1 MENNISEDNAAMDLI
16 IKPDKNKLSI
26 AKIKQKKQ
34 QQKKQETFIQ
44 SSFKFNS
51 VNPSQIKLLK
61 NIDTKKSHRCR

>member
-1 MENNISEDNAAMDLI
+1 MENNISGDNAAMDLI

-34 QQKKQETFIQ
+34 QKKQETFIQ
-44 SSFKFNS
+44 NSFKFNS